1 MAGSSAV
8 PEVVRDLW
16 DLLVAYT
23 RQETVQPLRN
33 ISRYLAYGIGG
44 MLVITTGVFLVC
56 MSALR
61 ALQTQTNGI
70 FNGMWSWVPY
80 LIVAAGV
87 TGLVVFAFSRI
98 GKGGVGS
105 DVPTSSSGASR

>member
-33 ISRYLAYGIGG
+33 IGRYLAYGIGG
-44 MLVITTGVFLVC
+44 MLVITTGVFLLC
-56 MSALR
+56 MAALR
-61 ALQTQTNGI
+61 ALQTQTNDV
-70 FNGMWSWVPY
+70 FD
-80 LIVAAGV
+80 GV
-87 TGLVVFAFSRI
+87 
-98 GKGGVGS
+98 
-105 DVPTSSSGASR
+105 